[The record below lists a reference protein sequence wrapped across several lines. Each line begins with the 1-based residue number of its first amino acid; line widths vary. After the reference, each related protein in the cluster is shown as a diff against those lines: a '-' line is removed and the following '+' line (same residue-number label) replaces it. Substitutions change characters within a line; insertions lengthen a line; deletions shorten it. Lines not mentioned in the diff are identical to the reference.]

1 MEAVITGDIIN
12 SRKVDP
18 SAWISIL
25 KELFQKYGTEP
36 KNWEIY
42 RGDSF
47 QLVINAH
54 EALEIAILIKSAI
67 KKIDLLDVR
76 MAIGLGEIEYR
87 SERITES
94 NGTAFLNSGTQFEE
108 LKKNTLAIKSQNA
121 AFDNVFNVVFQLSM
135 FFANNWSVSTA
146 EIIKLALENQSLN
159 QIQLAEKLNKKS
171 QSTISAAMK
180 RGGYDE
186 ILNVINLY
194 KSELTKIC

>member
-1 MEAVITGDIIN
+1 
-12 SRKVDP
+12 
-18 SAWISIL
+18 
-25 KELFQKYGTEP
+25 
-36 KNWEIY
+36 
-42 RGDSF
+42 
-47 QLVINAH
+47 
-54 EALEIAILIKSAI
+54 
-67 KKIDLLDVR
+67 
-76 MAIGLGEIEYR
+76 
-87 SERITES
+87 
-94 NGTAFLNSGTQFEE
+94 
-108 LKKNTLAIKSQNA
+108 
-121 AFDNVFNVVFQLSM
+121 M